1 MSNLILSNEQDRDQ
15 RFENL
20 IKELKCP
27 YRIRTHTDSNGDT
40 LQYMMPC
47 DPQCAAL
54 INRADKS
61 AFSCIRLMNI
71 QYPLKY
77 EHGIEIFHG
86 LDKEEDQCQ

>member
-1 MSNLILSNEQDRDQ
+1 MSNLILSSEQDRDQ
-15 RFENL
+15 RFEDL
-20 IKELKCP
+20 IKGLKCP
-27 YRIRTHTDSNGDT
+27 YRIRTHTDLNGDT

-86 LDKEEDQCQ
+86 IDKEED